1 MVVKIRVI
9 RRKMSRMRVQ
19 ATAVTAAVTQ
29 ITINFHSSAALPHS
43 TYTAKSSQ
51 TNKNI
56 CYDCDRED

>member
-9 RRKMSRMRVQ
+9 TRKMSRMRVQ

-51 TNKNI
+51 TNKNML
-56 CYDCDRED
+56 